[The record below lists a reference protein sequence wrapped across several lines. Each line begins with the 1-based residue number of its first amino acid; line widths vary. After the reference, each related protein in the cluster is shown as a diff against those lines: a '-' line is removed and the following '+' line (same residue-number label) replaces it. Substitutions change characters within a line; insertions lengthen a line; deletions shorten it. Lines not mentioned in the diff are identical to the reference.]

1 VTTNGFLHIMNRI
14 ANYRQHVA
22 LFAELTEQHNNG
34 DLPLHRYDEAAT
46 DLAYEARELLDDLL
60 DVLGITALL
69 RDEPIGGQS

>member
-1 VTTNGFLHIMNRI
+1 MTTNEPPHIMARI

-22 LFAELTEQHNNG
+22 RFAELTKQYNNG

-46 DLAYEARELLDDLL
+46 DLAYEAQELLDDLL
-60 DVLGITALL
+60 DALGITALL